1 MIEEA
6 PPPSGPDAPRADRSV
21 TPEGLRARIRRHR
34 DERPP
39 LGRAIRADGVRFAAM
54 RAERFEF
61 SSRRGEWL
69 NAARLLF
76 ASDDF
81 AGVVLYRLR
90 MWLHDAGAP
99 VLPWILHRLCILFF
113 GIRIVDNVL
122 IREGV
127 YIPHGN
133 IVIDGVIEIG
143 GGCTICPWVTIGL
156 KQGSFVGPRI
166 DGNVFIGTGARVLGD
181 VHVGASANIGAGAVV
196 VGDVPAGAT
205 AAGVP
210 ARVRE
215 ASG

>member
-6 PPPSGPDAPRADRSV
+6 PAPGQDAPRVGRSI
-21 TPEGLRARIRRHR
+21 TPEDLRARIRRHR

-54 RAERFEF
+54 RGERFAF
-61 SSRRGEWL
+61 ASRRGEWL

-81 AGVVLYRLR
+81 GGVVLYRVR
-90 MWLHDAGAP
+90 MRLHDLGMP
-99 VLPWILHRLCILFF
+99 VVPWILHRLCILFF
-113 GIRIVDNVL
+113 GIRIGDNVL

-181 VHVGASANIGAGAVV
+181 VQIGVSANIGAGAVV
-196 VGDVPAGAT
+196 ISDVPAGAT

-215 ASG
+215 SGG